1 MYLQVF
7 TFISYILYNILLFI
21 DIPQNPNLLTYS
33 KSSIMAAKHAKVS
46 EHANEN
52 IKTFAMANYH
62 FSILINSV
70 ISKILEFSVLLKLP

>member
-1 MYLQVF
+1 MKKNMYLKVY
-7 TFISYILYNILLFI
+7 TYISYILYKILLFI
-21 DIPQNPNLLTYS
+21 DLPQNTNLLIDS

-52 IKTFAMANYH
+52 IKTFAIANYY

-70 ISKILEFSVLLKLP
+70 ISKF